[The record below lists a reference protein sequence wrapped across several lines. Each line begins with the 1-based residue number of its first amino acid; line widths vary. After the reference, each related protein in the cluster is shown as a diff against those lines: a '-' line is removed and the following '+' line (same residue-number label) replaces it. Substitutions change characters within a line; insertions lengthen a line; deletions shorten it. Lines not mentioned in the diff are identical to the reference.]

1 MFTTSRLKKFMR
13 IMITRATQFQF
24 CVGTLLFSMAA
35 VFGFSLINPL
45 PVRSATTA
53 DHVILVV
60 LEGVDNASIHG
71 GAMPMLNR
79 LAKEGAVSWSA
90 QTVTPPYPVSAMA
103 SLLTGVTASKHR
115 VNHEWEKYD
124 FSRAFLRAPTVFDYL
139 DLSAGMD
146 TALFL
151 MDERFYQLSRPEIYV
166 DMQVCGKSKPQCN
179 PSLLVL
185 YIQDYLRKVKSE
197 GGHGFRL
204 IDIPGLLV
212 AHMPAAA
219 DAGKKRGW
227 DSKAYHKA
235 LTAVD
240 TGIGELLDV
249 YREFKVLD
257 KTMLIVT
264 GLTDAGSITGGVH
277 TGGAQLTATS
287 TGKTTVPWIAWG
299 ANVRPHFE
307 ITRKV
312 SILDTGAT
320 IMAALGLVTHTEW
333 DSKGIDEILKVVP
346 EQRTTG
352 NEGFAR

>member
-1 MFTTSRLKKFMR
+1 M
-13 IMITRATQFQF
+13 IMNTPSTQFPF
-24 CVGTLLFSMAA
+24 WVGRLIVGLVA
-35 VFGFSLINPL
+35 VFGGSLIYPMT
-45 PVRSATTA
+45 VRGAVTA

-60 LEGVDNASIHG
+60 LEGVGNGSIHDG
-71 GAMPMLNR
+71 GMPTLNH

-90 QTVTPPYPVSAMA
+90 QTVTPPLPVSAMA
-103 SLLTGVTASKHR
+103 SLLTGVTVSKHR
-115 VNHEWEKYD
+115 VDHEWEKYD

-179 PSLLVL
+179 PSLLVA
-185 YIQDYLRKVKSE
+185 YIQDYLRKVTSE
-197 GGHGFRL
+197 GGYGFRL

-219 DAGKKRGW
+219 DVGNKRGW
-227 DSKAYHKA
+227 NSKAYHKA

-240 TGIGELLDV
+240 TAIGELLDV
-249 YREFKVLD
+249 YREFEVLD

-264 GLTDAGSITGGVH
+264 GLTAAGS

-287 TGKTTVPWIAWG
+287 RKKTTVPWVAWG

-312 SILDTGAT
+312 SIMDTGAT
-320 IMAALGLVTHTEW
+320 IMEALGLVTHTEW
-333 DSKGIDEILKVVP
+333 DSKGIHEIFQMAPK
-346 EQRTTG
+346 QRTTG
-352 NEGFAR
+352 NEAFAR

>member
-1 MFTTSRLKKFMR
+1 MNTPS
-13 IMITRATQFQF
+13 TQFPF
-24 CVGTLLFSMAA
+24 CVGTLFVGVAA
-35 VFGFSLINPL
+35 VLGFSLINPM

-60 LEGVDNASIHG
+60 LEGVGNASIHG
-71 GAMPMLNR
+71 GAMPTLNR

-90 QTVTPPYPVSAMA
+90 QTITPPFPVSAMA
-103 SLLTGVTASKHR
+103 SLLTGVPVSKHR
-115 VNHEWEKYD
+115 VDYEWEKYD

-151 MDERFYQLSRPEIYV
+151 MDVRFYQLSRPEIYV
-166 DMQVCGKSKPQCN
+166 DMQVCGKSKPKCN
-179 PSLLVL
+179 PNLLVL

-219 DAGKKRGW
+219 DAGNKRGW
-227 DSKAYHKA
+227 NSKAYHKA

-240 TGIGELLDV
+240 TAIGDLLDV
-249 YREFKVLD
+249 YREFEVLD

-264 GLTDAGSITGGVH
+264 GLTEANSPGR
-277 TGGAQLTATS
+277 AQLTAMS
-287 TGKTTVPWIAWG
+287 TGKTTVPWVAWG
-299 ANVRPHFE
+299 ANVKPHFE
-307 ITRKV
+307 IARKV
-312 SILDTGAT
+312 SIMDTGAT
-320 IMAALGLVTHTEW
+320 IMEALGLVTHTEW
-333 DSKGIDEILKVVP
+333 DSKGIHEIFQVVP
-346 EQRTTG
+346 EHRTTG
-352 NEGFAR
+352 NEVLAR